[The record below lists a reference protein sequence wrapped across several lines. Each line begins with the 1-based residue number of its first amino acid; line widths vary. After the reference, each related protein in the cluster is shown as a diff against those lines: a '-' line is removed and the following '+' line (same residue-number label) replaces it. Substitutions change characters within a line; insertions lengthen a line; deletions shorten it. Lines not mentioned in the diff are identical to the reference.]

1 VSRLAPRPI
10 AEALAELTRRIAP
23 ASTLGR
29 IQELW
34 PRVAGSAIAAHA
46 TPVAERDGVLTVS
59 CEASVWAQELDL
71 MGDDL
76 VAALNAA
83 MEAPAVRELRCR
95 TG

>member
-1 VSRLAPRPI
+1 VSRLAPRPL
-10 AEALAELTRRIAP
+10 AEALAQLTEQLAP
-23 ASTLGR
+23 ASTLAR

-34 PRVAGSAIAAHA
+34 PRVAGAAIAAHA
-46 TPVAERDGVLTVS
+46 TPVAERDGVLTVA

-71 MGDDL
+71 MGEDL

-83 MEAPAVRELRCR
+83 MGTPAVRELRCR